1 MLDREERGGTA
12 GRDADLRLDVLR
24 VVICGL
30 GGDHEPVG
38 DLPGGEA
45 GCQQPEH
52 LGITGGQPGR
62 DRGAGRRDGDLLR
75 SAPALGQDPLYRL
88 PVEAAGSAHRPQLDG
103 SILGC
108 VRGRDT
114 GDPTRH
120 GLKAVRG
127 GDDPLHLVQVRA
139 GDPSVVAGPVEA
151 LMRRERRPGRR
162 RRVRHPPQELVGGR
176 SSRAT

>member
-52 LGITGGQPGR
+52 LGITGGQSGR
-62 DRGAGRRDGDLLR
+62 ERGAGGATVTCCGQHPLSVRTR
-75 SAPALGQDPLYRL
+75 STA
-88 PVEAAGSAHRPQLDG
+88 S
-103 SILGC
+103 
-108 VRGRDT
+108 
-114 GDPTRH
+114 
-120 GLKAVRG
+120 
-127 GDDPLHLVQVRA
+127 
-139 GDPSVVAGPVEA
+139 PS
-151 LMRRERRPGRR
+151 RRPAA
-162 RRVRHPPQELVGGR
+162 LIAR
-176 SSRAT
+176 SSMAASWGACAGAIRAIRHVMA

>member
-1 MLDREERGGTA
+1 VLDREERGGTA

-52 LGITGGQPGR
+52 LGITGGQSGR
-62 DRGAGRRDGDLLR
+62 ERGAGRRDGDLLR
-75 SAPALGQDPLYRL
+75 SAPALGQDALYRL

-108 VRGRDT
+108 VRGAIRAI
-114 GDPTRH
+114 RH
-120 GLKAVRG
+120 VMA
-127 GDDPLHLVQVRA
+127 
-139 GDPSVVAGPVEA
+139 
-151 LMRRERRPGRR
+151 
-162 RRVRHPPQELVGGR
+162 
-176 SSRAT
+176 